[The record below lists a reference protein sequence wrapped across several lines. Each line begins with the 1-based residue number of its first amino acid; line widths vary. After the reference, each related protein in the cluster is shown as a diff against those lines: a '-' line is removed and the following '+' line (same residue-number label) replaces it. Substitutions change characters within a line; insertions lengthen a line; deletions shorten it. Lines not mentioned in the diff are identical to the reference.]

1 MNLTE
6 FKEKLP
12 EIREMF
18 KDVPAIGLGT
28 SRLAPNQTYQNN
40 NRHQI
45 VVDTSY
51 YPSTFLE
58 VLGANHAEKS
68 QDLWERVL
76 YGCPFLIKNLLE
88 YTAELEQKL
97 ADTDDAFQD

>member
-1 MNLTE
+1 MNLDE
-6 FKEKLP
+6 FKKNLP
-12 EIREMF
+12 QIREMF

-28 SRLAPNQTYQNN
+28 KQLAPNEAYQNN

-88 YTAELEQKL
+88 YTAELEAKVS
-97 ADTDDAFQD
+97 TTV